1 MWGFL
6 GQKKISN
13 KTLDTLIK
21 IWRSLKSQFC
31 WFNGS
36 NKRVERGTYIFYG
49 HGDDIWRHSQ
59 NNKCHYFLEESH
71 YSREGVAVKRSPQ
84 ILMNEKWSRKV
95 IFLITWYK
103 IDKNIILK
111 GIFVLGNRYLDAPL
125 GVEKTGRYH
134 SFQRGKFTYK
144 SYFEFD
150 LIKHQNFA
158 PQVTFLKA
166 AIFSSMMT
174 DDWCYSFSVIYC
186 KQQKVLLFEF
196 IRIVSSNSKNSK

>member
-1 MWGFL
+1 MRFFRTK
-6 GQKKISN
+6 KKISN

-125 GVEKTGRYH
+125 GGWENWSISFISKGQIYIQVIPWVWSYQTSEFCAAGYIFKSGHLFFYDDGRLMLFLLCYLL
-134 SFQRGKFTYK
+134 QTAK
-144 SYFEFD
+144 S
-150 LIKHQNFA
+150 L
-158 PQVTFLKA
+158 
-166 AIFSSMMT
+166 
-174 DDWCYSFSVIYC
+174 VIWVHPYC
-186 KQQKVLLFEF
+186 K
-196 IRIVSSNSKNSK
+196 